1 MFVLR
6 QARRLGSKIL
16 RRYERMV
23 LGTGRKVE
31 CPYCGWTG
39 WRFLSGGE
47 RRQPNRLCPRCGS
60 LERYRMLAL
69 LLDRELAAKRD
80 AEILE
85 IAPKSCL
92 RPQIE
97 RRGWRYMSADLSD
110 PAAMLHADLRQMPVE
125 SDRFDAIVCFHVM
138 EHIAD
143 DLPAFREIGRMLKP
157 DGFGVI
163 CVPLGGNTTLEGA
176 PKSEWARLYGQHDHV
191 RLYGMDIVERM
202 RVANLSVTTI
212 DSLNYFSSSE
222 LDRRGLRG
230 DDRFLFVVRKQMAA

>member
-1 MFVLR
+1 
-6 QARRLGSKIL
+6 
-16 RRYERMV
+16 
-23 LGTGRKVE
+23 
-31 CPYCGWTG
+31 
-39 WRFLSGGE
+39 
-47 RRQPNRLCPRCGS
+47 
-60 LERYRMLAL
+60 MLAL